1 MLGSREKSHVR
12 INARQS
18 EILEEFL
25 RIRNVYFQPVPACVY
40 LLLELQSG

>member
-12 INARQS
+12 INARLS
-18 EILEEFL
+18 EIPEEFL

-40 LLLELQSG
+40 IFF